1 MRFGYVLAA
10 AGFLAVAAFSERAP
24 AATPAAPA
32 VIKAPTCAEQWQAIS
47 SQAQPKQAD
56 VKAYAAKCMAKVMPR
71 SASGMTKAQ
80 LDRVSACDARWKQM
94 EAANATGG
102 MRYDAFAAQCT
113 TKRPPMN

>member
-10 AGFLAVAAFSERAP
+10 MGFLAVAAFSERAP
-24 AATPAAPA
+24 AATPAPA
-32 VIKAPTCAEQWQAIS
+32 VQAPSCAEQWQAIL

-56 VKAYAAKCMAKVMPR
+56 VKAYSAKCMAKVMPR
-71 SASGMTKAQ
+71 STAGLSKAQ
-80 LDRVSACDARWKQM
+80 QDRVSACDARWKQM
-94 EAANATGG
+94 EASNATGG